1 MKKRIFILTFL
12 NYICMILLLL
22 TVLVLVIK
30 KWHFVRLNKVSYQ
43 QKIMADIQHNQTE
56 MSPFLFYASFLAY
69 IHISIYYLVFQVN

>member
-30 KWHFVRLNKVSYQ
+30 KWHFVRLNKVSYP
-43 QKIMADIQHNQTE
+43 QKIMADIQHTQTE
-56 MSPFLFYASFLAY
+56 MSPLLFYASFLATFILAY
-69 IHISIYYLVFQVN
+69 TI